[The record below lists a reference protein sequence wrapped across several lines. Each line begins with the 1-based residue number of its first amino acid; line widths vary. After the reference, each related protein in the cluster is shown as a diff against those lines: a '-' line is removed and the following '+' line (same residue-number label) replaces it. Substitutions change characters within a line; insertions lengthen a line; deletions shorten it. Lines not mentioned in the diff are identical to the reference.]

1 MTFSSLYFNSFLK
14 ILFKSCFRF
23 ITKVHNCFI
32 ATLSMYLYSI
42 SLKIH
47 ILHINSHTLWYTNT
61 GSEQESDNR
70 QIPHRSFFMI
80 PVLSSSQTFSRL
92 NIIKQVCYLL
102 RLQPYYSFIVKLRSI
117 YKYTRIVL
125 NSFFF
130 VIILIKGSKCHE
142 LTLNTFFFIAMPFTV
157 FYIVPDIRYVFLYV
171 YCF

>member
-1 MTFSSLYFNSFLK
+1 
-14 ILFKSCFRF
+14 
-23 ITKVHNCFI
+23 
-32 ATLSMYLYSI
+32 MYLHSI
-42 SLKIH
+42 SLKVNIFD
-47 ILHINSHTLWYTNT
+47 INTDTFRHTDTCT
-61 GSEQESDNR
+61 KQESDNR
-70 QIPHRSFFMI
+70 QIPYRSFFMI

-157 FYIVPDIRYVFLYV
+157 FYIVPDIRYVFLYI